1 MAQYATHKTGAAGK
15 AQTLRGRGRMSPRD
29 YRPPFTLT
37 GSQWD
42 AFDRLT
48 AAYAAG
54 IEGGVTR

>member
-1 MAQYATHKTGAAGK
+1 
-15 AQTLRGRGRMSPRD
+15 MSPRD